1 MTRSSGSRL
10 RELMESVTPQVTR
23 DRPTGRDDR
32 ESGLH
37 MHASLARIR
46 RVTAHGFEPL
56 VALPVVTVL
65 HQMGLGG
72 RSPLWL
78 VNALVLLAI
87 VCQQPG
93 VQRWLAGGDLQR
105 RLWARLGVHLGLATV
120 AGYVLGWGAVL
131 ATSYVVIVAVHLR
144 WSGSAVWRAAAVWT
158 AAGMA
163 GGQTAIA
170 FGWVDSYIPV
180 PRAHAVALMTGLA
193 AVMIIRLLGQTTQQ
207 REHES
212 AERERAEVALRQRE
226 HRFRALVH
234 SSTDVI
240 TVADP
245 TGRITYVSPAAER
258 VMGYQPH
265 ELIGRD
271 GMELVHPDDL
281 AGAKA
286 ILATIMVDSTGEC
299 RAELRLRHADGSW
312 HWHEVTV
319 RNLLGEPAVGG
330 IVGNHRDVSE
340 RRAYQ
345 ERLTWQASHDS
356 LTGLANR
363 TTFLERLTDALA
375 RARRHQ
381 HTLAVLF
388 VDLDG
393 FKQVNDTLGHHSGD
407 LVLREV
413 TARLLGCVRQPDLV
427 ARLAG
432 DEFTVLL
439 EDLVDVD
446 EAQVVV
452 ERVEAMLAEPIV
464 LADEQVRVTASV
476 GVAVSAVGKE
486 VADDLLRDA
495 DLAMYQRK
503 RARSTARSNVPAHPG

>member
-1 MTRSSGSRL
+1 
-10 RELMESVTPQVTR
+10 
-23 DRPTGRDDR
+23 
-32 ESGLH
+32 
-37 MHASLARIR
+37 
-46 RVTAHGFEPL
+46 
-56 VALPVVTVL
+56 
-65 HQMGLGG
+65 
-72 RSPLWL
+72 
-78 VNALVLLAI
+78 
-87 VCQQPG
+87 
-93 VQRWLAGGDLQR
+93 
-105 RLWARLGVHLGLATV
+105 
-120 AGYVLGWGAVL
+120 
-131 ATSYVVIVAVHLR
+131 
-144 WSGSAVWRAAAVWT
+144 
-158 AAGMA
+158 
-163 GGQTAIA
+163 
-170 FGWVDSYIPV
+170 
-180 PRAHAVALMTGLA
+180 
-193 AVMIIRLLGQTTQQ
+193 
-207 REHES
+207 
-212 AERERAEVALRQRE
+212 
-226 HRFRALVH
+226 
-234 SSTDVI
+234 
-240 TVADP
+240 
-245 TGRITYVSPAAER
+245 
-258 VMGYQPH
+258 
-265 ELIGRD
+265 
-271 GMELVHPDDL
+271 
-281 AGAKA
+281 
-286 ILATIMVDSTGEC
+286 
-299 RAELRLRHADGSW
+299 
-312 HWHEVTV
+312 VTV

-446 EAQVVV
+446 EAQVVG
-452 ERVEAMLAEPIV
+452 ERVEATLAQPIV